1 MLIRRGCY
9 MSTTERLHTI
19 IDEMP
24 IDQQEAWLIILEAS
38 RGKQIIEEIEPDEW
52 DLKMINQA
60 KEENDGESIS
70 LESFAKELGIDH
82 DSL

>member
-1 MLIRRGCY
+1 

-24 IDQQEAWLIILEAS
+24 MDQQEAWLIILEAS
-38 RGKQIIEEIEPDEW
+38 RRKQFIEEAEPDEW
-52 DLKMINQA
+52 DLEMIKQA
-60 KEENDGESIS
+60 GEENDGETIS

-82 DSL
+82 DSI

>member
-1 MLIRRGCY
+1 

-24 IDQQEAWLIILEAS
+24 MDQQEAWLIILEAS
-38 RGKQIIEEIEPDEW
+38 RRKQVIEETEPDEW
-52 DLKMINQA
+52 DLEMIKQA
-60 KEENDGESIS
+60 EEENDGEAIS